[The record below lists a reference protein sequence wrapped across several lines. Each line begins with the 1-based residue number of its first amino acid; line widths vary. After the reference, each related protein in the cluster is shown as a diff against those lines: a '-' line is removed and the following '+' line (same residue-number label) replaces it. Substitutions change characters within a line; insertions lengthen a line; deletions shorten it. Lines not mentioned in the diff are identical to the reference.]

1 VTTVSRVVA
10 ILMGFAVRVVFTRTL
25 SESYVGING
34 LFTDILYVLALS
46 ELGAGTAITYA
57 LYRPVA
63 EGDIETQ
70 KSLMKLYRQFYR
82 VVALVVLAAGLLVI
96 PFMDILMKNRPDVD
110 HLILIYLMYLG
121 NSVLSYLFIYK
132 KTLVDAH
139 QLLYIGTLYHTI
151 FLVLQDIVQI
161 ILLLTTGNFLLF
173 LCVYLVCTVG
183 NNICISVKADRLY
196 PYLRD
201 REVKPLPKEEK
212 NRIFQNIKAMLMHKI
227 GTVIVN
233 NTDNLLLS
241 SIVGITSVALY
252 SNYYLII
259 GSVRQVLDEFFT
271 GITAS
276 VGNLGVTEDSRKVKK
291 IFEASFFVGQWM
303 YGFAA
308 ICLYELLNPF
318 VELSFGKS
326 YVFPGAVVLILCINF
341 FVTGMRKATLVF
353 RDSMGLFWYDRYK
366 SIAEAAINLA
376 VSIFLAFRFGTAGV
390 FWGTLVSTVTTSM
403 WVEPYVLYRYKLHTS
418 VLPYLKKYGVY
429 SFVVAGLWFLTDRA
443 CRMVNGALWEM
454 LLIRLLICILLP
466 NLGMLLLY
474 GRTWEF
480 RFLVQKAKSM
490 YSRLQQKKFSEKLS
504 GKNSRENFREEACLL
519 ELLKESLQL
528 PGAEPEKTGETHK
541 WNPEKDADV
550 DWNTLL
556 QLSGRHGV
564 SSLLYDG
571 LVTKHRLPA
580 QYRAAYEK
588 KCCQTVLQ
596 SYRLLFLSRA
606 VIEKLR
612 EKDIPALVLKG
623 AGVAGLYPV
632 PELRKSGD
640 VDILLLKPEQIKQAC
655 DALKEAG
662 FVQDEMQRSH
672 HHIAMHSPGQIE
684 VEIHT
689 MLADPFDDKH
699 ANRRMQENMNAAS
712 VHAKWENVM
721 GVPIPVL
728 PDGEQAYAL
737 LLHMLQHYL
746 RSGFGLKLLC
756 DWTVFWNRSHD
767 QDTEQRYLELIR
779 ESGLEGFSD
788 MTTAVCVRYL
798 GLRQEQVA
806 FLSEG
811 KERNLPTAQDAEAF
825 LEEILDAGEFGKS
838 QKDRMVSLRGTGL
851 RAYAREFHHQMQL
864 NYPKAGDL
872 ALLWPALWFMTLVRF
887 LRNNRTIRHISAGTL
902 LKKAGQRSRLTEKM
916 ALFRR
921 A

>member
-1 VTTVSRVVA
+1 
-10 ILMGFAVRVVFTRTL
+10 
-25 SESYVGING
+25 
-34 LFTDILYVLALS
+34 
-46 ELGAGTAITYA
+46 
-57 LYRPVA
+57 
-63 EGDIETQ
+63 
-70 KSLMKLYRQFYR
+70 
-82 VVALVVLAAGLLVI
+82 
-96 PFMDILMKNRPDVD
+96 
-110 HLILIYLMYLG
+110 MYLG

-139 QLLYIGTLYHTI
+139 QLLYIGTLYHTV
-151 FLVLQDIVQI
+151 FLVLQDMVQI

-201 REVKPLPKEEK
+201 REVKTLPKEEK
-212 NRIFQNIKAMLMHKI
+212 SRIFQNIKAMLMHKI

-326 YVFPGAVVLILCINF
+326 YVFPRAVVLILCINF

-366 SIAEAAINLA
+366 SIAEAAINLT

-443 CRMVNGALWEM
+443 CRMVKGTLWEM

-480 RFLVQKAKSM
+480 RFLVQKAKGVL
-490 YSRLQQKKFSEKLS
+490 SRTGQKVSGSQREK
-504 GKNSRENFREEACLL
+504 GRENQREETCLL
-519 ELLKESLQL
+519 ELLKESLQN
-528 PGAEPEKTGETHK
+528 PTIRQTSGAEQKKAVET
-541 WNPEKDADV
+541 DADV
-550 DWNTLL
+550 DWNLL
-556 QLSGRHGV
+556 LKLSGRHGV

-571 LVTKHRLPA
+571 LLTNHRLPA

-632 PELRKSGD
+632 SELRKSGD
-640 VDILLLKPEQIKQAC
+640 VDILLLKPEQIEQAC

-662 FVQDEMQRSH
+662 FVQDEVQNSH
-672 HHIAMHSPGQIE
+672 HHIAMHSPARIE

-699 ANRRMQENMNAAS
+699 TNRRMQENMNAAS
-712 VHAKWENVM
+712 VHAKWVDVM
-721 GVPIPVL
+721 GVPLPVL

-756 DWTVFWNRSHD
+756 DWTVFWNRPHD
-767 QDTEQRYLELIR
+767 KDTERRYLELIQ

-811 KERNLPTAQDAEAF
+811 KERKLPTVQDAEGF

-851 RAYAREFHHQMQL
+851 FAYAREFHHQMQL
-864 NYPKAGDL
+864 NYPKAGGFVM
-872 ALLWPALWFMTLVRF
+872 LWPALWLMTLARF